1 LTTLWQWRRRAWGG
15 SGSKGISSTAWRILR
30 EGGGISSTAAA
41 SSSRGQRWRLLLR
54 EGSGG
59 GVFFARA
66 TAVASSSR
74 EGSGSD
80 VFFVREAVAATGSWK
95 MRYGVGRGGGR
106 SEKEDLVSQSYTRFS
121 RSAGRLDALR
131 VILPVAHVG

>member
-1 LTTLWQWRRRAWGG
+1 MLT
-15 SGSKGISSTAWRILR
+15 LR
-30 EGGGISSTAAA
+30 DFIFC
-41 SSSRGQRWRLLLR
+41 

-66 TAVASSSR
+66 AAVASSSR
-74 EGSGSD
+74 GQRRRRLLREGSGGD
-80 VFFVREAVAATGSWK
+80 IFFARAAAAATGSWK

-106 SEKEDLVSQSYTRFS
+106 SEEEDLVSQSYTRFS
-121 RSAGRLDALR
+121 RSAGRLDALQ